1 LISTRGRRPI
11 AERSVRFMRLSKVLF
26 GIAIAFGV
34 IGCGESGFHVR
45 YAPGFSAKGRHISVF
60 GVKRDGLMNRAG
72 WAALGP
78 NLSPPFNGSSC
89 EVAYS
94 EDFFSAQPALSTTVD
109 DYVRANGVSDDL
121 LAQLAPAARGD
132 TIMLFTIAG
141 HPLQPSNEVGSQIQP
156 AAMPSASSRGSP
168 RRGRRSGGGLAPEK
182 SSSSG
187 EPFNLSATFYSVADR
202 RSVAV
207 VEYDYSGARI
217 DEAINA
223 FRNKLE
229 EEFPGST
236 CAGWDWTAHLDEN
249 GIKQLSEQ

>member
-1 LISTRGRRPI
+1 
-11 AERSVRFMRLSKVLF
+11 MRLSKIMF
-26 GIAIAFGV
+26 GFAIACGIF
-34 IGCGESGFHVR
+34 GCGEAGFQVR
-45 YAPGFSAKGRHISVF
+45 YAPGYSPKGRHISVF

-78 NLSPPFNGSSC
+78 NLSAPFNGSTC

-94 EDFFSAQPALSTTVD
+94 EDFFAAQPSLSATID

-121 LAQLAPAARGD
+121 LAQLAAAARGD

-141 HPLQPSNEVGSQIQP
+141 HPLQPSNDVASQIQP

-168 RRGRRSGGGLAPEK
+168 RRGRQSGGGLAPEK
-182 SSSSG
+182 SSSSSG
-187 EPFNLSATFYSVADR
+187 EPFSLTATFYSVADR
-202 RSVAV
+202 RSVGV
-207 VEYDYSGARI
+207 VEYAYTGARI

-223 FRNKLE
+223 FRSKLE
-229 EEFPGST
+229 DEFPGST